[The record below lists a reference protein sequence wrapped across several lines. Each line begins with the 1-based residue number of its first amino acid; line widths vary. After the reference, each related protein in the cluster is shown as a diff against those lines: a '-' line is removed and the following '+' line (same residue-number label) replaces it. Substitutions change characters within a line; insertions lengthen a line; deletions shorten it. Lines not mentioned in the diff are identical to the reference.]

1 MPSPAKWQAFLRFRF
16 FLIRS
21 LFGSLSAHA
30 LYPTQQV
37 LGRTHVRQ
45 WPIRWVLLLLGLFLL
60 LQPAPHAQAQQS
72 LIHYVYDDLGRL
84 VGVVDPEGNAATY
97 TYDAVGNILAIG
109 RHNVAD
115 TTGPVAITLV
125 SPNQGKIGTP
135 VSIFGKGFSP
145 DAPQNTISFSGAI
158 ASVTAASAT
167 SLNTTVPPGALT
179 GPITVTT
186 PLGAATSPEPFTV
199 LGVVTISPTSALLF
213 PTQTQA
219 FTATVTGTTTPS
231 LTWSVNGI
239 AGGNATIGT
248 ISPTGLYTAPAAV
261 PSPPTLTVTATNAS
275 DPTFFASATVVL
287 ATPPDKILAHPVS
300 LAFAAP
306 TTITVNSLT
315 APPVSVTVATAPST
329 TVNSL
334 TAPLV
339 SVSVAT
345 PPATTVNALTAPA
358 VSVGFAASTT
368 QTAFLTASPVGVT
381 LQPVITSVTPS
392 SGARG
397 VAGLSVLLTGAGIT
411 GATSVSFQLNGS
423 NDANLSVT
431 DLAVSPDG
439 TQATCTL
446 AIASGAVPG
455 PRVVRITTPGGTS
468 TASGTGGNLFT
479 VQ

>member
-16 FLIRS
+16 FLIR
-21 LFGSLSAHA
+21 LLIGPPSAHA

-45 WPIRWVLLLLGLFLL
+45 WPIRWFLLLGLLFL
-60 LQPAPHAQAQQS
+60 LQPAPHVQAQQPV
-72 LIHYVYDDLGRL
+72 IHYVYDDLGRL
-84 VGVVDPEGNAATY
+84 VGLVDPEGNAATY

-145 DAPQNTISFSGAI
+145 DAAQNTISFSGAI

-199 LGVVTISPTSALLF
+199 LGVVTISPTSAVLF
-213 PTQTQA
+213 PTQTQQ
-219 FTATVTGTTTPS
+219 FTATVSGTTTPS
-231 LTWSVNGI
+231 VTWSVNGI
-239 AGGNATIGT
+239 VGGNATIGT
-248 ISPTGLYTAPAAV
+248 ILAAGLYTAPTTV

-315 APPVSVTVATAPST
+315 ARP
-329 TVNSL
+329 
-334 TAPLV
+334 V

-345 PPATTVNALTAPA
+345 PPSTTVNALTAPA

-368 QTAFLTASPVGVT
+368 QTAFLAASPVGVT

-411 GATSVSFQLNGS
+411 GATNVSFQLNGS

-439 TQATCTL
+439 TQGTFTL

-455 PRVVRITTPGGTS
+455 PRVVRITTPAGIS
-468 TASGTGGNLFT
+468 TATGTGGNLFT

>member
-1 MPSPAKWQAFLRFRF
+1 MPSPAKRQAFLRFRF

-21 LFGSLSAHA
+21 LIGPPSAHA

-45 WPIRWVLLLLGLFLL
+45 WPIRWFLLLGLLFL
-60 LQPAPHAQAQQS
+60 LQPAPHALAQQPI
-72 LIHYVYDDLGRL
+72 IHYVYDDLGRL
-84 VGVVDPEGNAATY
+84 VGVVDPDGNAATY

-115 TTGPVAITLV
+115 FPGPVAITLV
-125 SPNQGKIGTP
+125 SPTKGMVGAP

-145 DAPQNTISFSGAI
+145 DAAQNTISFRGAI
-158 ASVTAASAT
+158 ASVTAASAN
-167 SLNTTVPPGALT
+167 SLTTAVPFGALT
-179 GPITVTT
+179 GLITVTT
-186 PLGAATSPEPFTV
+186 PLGTATSPEPFHV
-199 LGVVTISPTSALLF
+199 LGVVTISPTSAALF
-213 PTQTQA
+213 PTQTQQ
-219 FTATVTGTTTPS
+219 FTATVSGTTTPS
-231 LTWSVNGI
+231 VTWSVNGI
-239 AGGNATIGT
+239 IAGNTTIGT
-248 ISPTGLYTAPAAV
+248 ISAAGLYTAPTAV
-261 PSPPTLTVTATNAS
+261 PSPPTLTVTATNAD
-275 DPTFFASATVVL
+275 DPTFAASATVVL
-287 ATPPDKILAHPVS
+287 AVPPDKILAHPVS

-306 TTITVNSLT
+306 TTITVN
-315 APPVSVTVATAPST
+315 
-329 TVNSL
+329 
-334 TAPLV
+334 
-339 SVSVAT
+339 
-345 PPATTVNALTAPA
+345 ALIAPA

-411 GATSVSFQLNGS
+411 GATSVSFQLSGS

-439 TQATCTL
+439 TQATLTL

-468 TASGTGGNLFT
+468 TASGTGSNLFT

>member
-21 LFGSLSAHA
+21 LIGPPSAHA

-45 WPIRWVLLLLGLFLL
+45 WPIRWSLLLGLLFL
-60 LQPAPHAQAQQS
+60 LQPAPHALAQQPV
-72 LIHYVYDDLGRL
+72 IHYVYDDLGQL
-84 VGVVDPEGNAATY
+84 VGVVDQNGNAATY

-109 RHNVAD
+109 RNNVAN
-115 TTGPVAITLV
+115 TPGLVAITLV

-145 DAPQNTISFSGAI
+145 DAAQNTISFSGAI

-167 SLNTTVPPGALT
+167 SLNTTVPPEALT

-199 LGVVTISPTSALLF
+199 LGVVTISPTSAVLF
-213 PTQTQA
+213 PTQTQQ
-219 FTATVTGTTTPS
+219 FTATASGTTTPS
-231 LTWSVNGI
+231 VTWSANGI
-239 AGGNATIGT
+239 VGGNATIGM
-248 ISPTGLYTAPAAV
+248 ISATGLYTAPAAV
-261 PSPPTLTVTATNAS
+261 PSPPTLMVRATNTDDPSFS
-275 DPTFFASATVVL
+275 DSATVVIVTL
-287 ATPPDKILAHPVS
+287 PDKIFAHLVS
-300 LAFAAP
+300 LAFATP

-315 APPVSVTVATAPST
+315 ARA
-329 TVNSL
+329 
-334 TAPLV
+334 V

-345 PPATTVNALTAPA
+345 PPSTTVNALTAPA
-358 VSVGFAASTT
+358 VSVGFAAPTA

-423 NDANLSVT
+423 NDVNLSAT
-431 DLAVSPDG
+431 GITVSPDG
-439 TQATCTL
+439 TQATFTL
-446 AIASGAVPG
+446 AIASGAASG
-455 PRVVRITTPGGTS
+455 PRVVRITTPSGAS
-468 TASGTGGNLFT
+468 TAVGTGSNLFT
-479 VQ
+479 IQ

>member
-1 MPSPAKWQAFLRFRF
+1 MPSPAKWQVFLRFHF

-21 LFGSLSAHA
+21 LIGPPSAHA

-45 WPIRWVLLLLGLFLL
+45 WPIRWFLLLGLLFL
-60 LQPAPHAQAQQS
+60 LQPVPHVLAQQPV
-72 LIHYVYDDLGRL
+72 IHYVYDDLGRL
-84 VGVVDPEGNAATY
+84 VGVVDPDGNAATY

-115 TTGPVAITLV
+115 FPGPVAITLV
-125 SPNQGKIGTP
+125 SPTKGVVGTP
-135 VSIFGKGFSP
+135 ISIFGKGFSP
-145 DAPQNTISFSGAI
+145 DAAQNTISFSGAI
-158 ASVTAASAT
+158 ASVTAASAN
-167 SLNTTVPPGALT
+167 SLTTAVPFGALT
-179 GPITVTT
+179 GLITVTT
-186 PLGAATSPEPFTV
+186 PLGTATSPEPFHV
-199 LGVVTISPTSALLF
+199 LGVVTISPTSGILF
-213 PTQTQA
+213 PTQTQQ
-219 FTATVTGTTTPS
+219 FTATVSGTTTPS
-231 LTWSVNGI
+231 VAWSVNGI
-239 AGGNATIGT
+239 VGGNATIGT
-248 ISPTGLYTAPAAV
+248 ISAAGLYTAPIAL
-261 PSPPTLTVTATNAS
+261 PSPPTLTVTATNAD
-275 DPTFFASATVVL
+275 DPTFAASATVVI

-306 TTITVNSLT
+306 TTITVSSLT
-315 APPVSVTVATAPST
+315 ARPVSVGIAPPSSI
-329 TVNSL
+329 TVNNL
-334 TAPLV
+334 TAQPV

-345 PPATTVNALTAPA
+345 PPSTTVNAFTAPA

-397 VAGLSVLLTGAGIT
+397 VAGLSVLLAGAGIT

-439 TQATCTL
+439 TQATFTL
-446 AIASGAVPG
+446 AITSGAVPG

-468 TASGTGGNLFT
+468 TASGTGSNLFT

>member
-1 MPSPAKWQAFLRFRF
+1 MPLPAKWQVFLRLHF

-21 LFGSLSAHA
+21 LIGPPSAHA

-37 LGRTHVRQ
+37 LGRIHFRQ
-45 WPIRWVLLLLGLFLL
+45 WPIRWFLLLGLFFL
-60 LQPAPHAQAQQS
+60 LQPAPHVLAQQPV
-72 LIHYVYDDLGRL
+72 IHYVYDDLGRL
-84 VGVVDPEGNAATY
+84 VGVVDPDGNAATY

-115 TTGPVAITLV
+115 TPGPVAISLV
-125 SPNQGKIGTP
+125 SPTKGMVGAP

-145 DAPQNTISFSGAI
+145 DAAQNTISFRGAI
-158 ASVTAASAT
+158 ASVTAASAN
-167 SLNTTVPPGALT
+167 SLTTAVPFGALT
-179 GPITVTT
+179 GQITVTT
-186 PLGAATSPEPFTV
+186 PLGTATSPEPFHV
-199 LGVVTISPTSALLF
+199 LGVVTISPTSAALF
-213 PTQTQA
+213 PTQTQQ
-219 FTATVTGTTTPS
+219 FTATVSGTTTPS
-231 LTWSVNGI
+231 VTWSVNGI
-239 AGGNATIGT
+239 VGGNATIGT
-248 ISPTGLYTAPAAV
+248 TSAAGLYTAPTAV
-261 PSPPTLTVTATNAS
+261 PSPPTLTVTATNAD
-275 DPTFFASATVVL
+275 DPTFAASATVVL
-287 ATPPDKILAHPVS
+287 AVPPDKILAHPVS
-300 LAFAAP
+300 IGFAAP
-306 TTITVNSLT
+306 TTI
-315 APPVSVTVATAPST
+315 
-329 TVNSL
+329 
-334 TAPLV
+334 
-339 SVSVAT
+339 
-345 PPATTVNALTAPA
+345 TVNALTAPA
-358 VSVGFAASTT
+358 VSVGFAASTTITVNSLTAQPVSVAVAAPTSTVNALTAPAVSVGFAAPTT

-411 GATSVSFQLNGS
+411 GATSASVQLNGS

-431 DLAVSPDG
+431 DLAASPDG

>member
-1 MPSPAKWQAFLRFRF
+1 MIHQRPRPNRFIFSLGLAFL
-16 FLIRS
+16 LVV
-21 LFGSLSAHA
+21 A
-30 LYPTQQV
+30 L
-37 LGRTHVRQ
+37 R
-45 WPIRWVLLLLGLFLL
+45 
-60 LQPAPHAQAQQS
+60 AQAEQP
-72 LIHYVYDDLGRL
+72 LIHYIYDDLGRL
-84 VGVVDPEGNAATY
+84 VGVVDQDGNAASY
-97 TYDAVGNILAIG
+97 TYDAVGNILAIE

-115 TTGPVAITLV
+115 MPGPVAITLV

-145 DAPQNTISFSGAI
+145 DAAQNTISFSGPI

-167 SLNTTVPPGALT
+167 SLSTTVPPGALT

-199 LGVVTISPTSALLF
+199 LGVVTISPTSAVLF
-213 PTQTQA
+213 PTQTQQ
-219 FTATVTGTTTPS
+219 FTATASGTTTPS
-231 LTWSVNGI
+231 VTWSVNG
-239 AGGNATIGT
+239 AVGGNATLGT
-248 ISPTGLYTAPAAV
+248 ISSTGLYAAPTTV
-261 PSPPTLTVTATNAS
+261 PSPPTLTVRATNTDDPSFS
-275 DPTFFASATVVL
+275 DSATVVIVAL
-287 ATPPDKILAHPVS
+287 PDKILAHLVS

-306 TTITVNSLT
+306 TTITLNGLT
-315 APPVSVTVATAPST
+315 ARPVSVG
-329 TVNSL
+329 
-334 TAPLV
+334 
-339 SVSVAT
+339 VAT
-345 PPATTVNALTAPA
+345 PPSTTVNALTAPA
-358 VSVGFAASTT
+358 VSVSFAASTT
-368 QTAFLTASPVGVT
+368 PTAFVTASPVGVT

-439 TQATCTL
+439 TQATFTL

-455 PRVVRITTPGGTS
+455 PRVVRITTPTGTS
-468 TASGTGGNLFT
+468 TAAGTGGNLFT

>member
-1 MPSPAKWQAFLRFRF
+1 MPSPAKWQAFLRFCF

-21 LFGSLSAHA
+21 LIGPPSLHA

-45 WPIRWVLLLLGLFLL
+45 WPIRWFVLLGLFFL
-60 LQPAPHAQAQQS
+60 LQPAPHVHAQQPV
-72 LIHYVYDDLGRL
+72 IHYVYDDLGRL
-84 VGVVDPEGNAATY
+84 VGVVDPDGNAATY

-125 SPNQGKIGTP
+125 SPNKGKVETA

-145 DAPQNTISFSGAI
+145 DPAQNSISFNGGLATVMTATSNSLTTLVPSGAF
-158 ASVTAASAT
+158 
-167 SLNTTVPPGALT
+167 T
-179 GPITVTT
+179 GPITVAT
-186 PLGAATSPEPFTV
+186 PLGTATSPEPFTV
-199 LGVVTISPTSALLF
+199 LGVVTISPTSGVLF
-213 PTQTQA
+213 PIQTQQ
-219 FTATVTGTTTPS
+219 FTATVSGTTTPS
-231 LTWSVNGI
+231 VTWSVNGI
-239 AGGNATIGT
+239 VGGNATIGT
-248 ISPTGLYTAPAAV
+248 ISAAGLYTAPIAV
-261 PSPPTLTVTATNAS
+261 PSPPSLTVTATNTN
-275 DPTFFASATVVL
+275 DPSLFDLATVVIV
-287 ATPPDKILAHPVS
+287 APPDKILAHPVS

-306 TTITVNSLT
+306 TTITVNALT
-315 APPVSVTVATAPST
+315 APALSVGFAAPT
-329 TVNSL
+329 IITVNSL
-334 TAPLV
+334 TARPI

-345 PPATTVNALTAPA
+345 PPSTTVNALVAQA

-397 VAGLSVLLTGAGIT
+397 VAGLSVFLTGAGIT
-411 GATSVSFQLNGS
+411 GATSVSFHLNGS

-431 DLAVSPDG
+431 DLAASPDG

-446 AIASGAVPG
+446 AIGSGAVPG